1 MKKLRKVLIIL
12 VVVYLISQ
20 RENIVAFFNDGEE
33 YVINDTVISADV
45 DTSKAKD
52 AALRKEL
59 AGYYNVVYYD
69 ADQGGQETYTLYD
82 NGACAWAY
90 MGSYK
95 KGYYTV
101 TKGDILT
108 MTLQG
113 NTELITETFGRNE
126 YGRWTKGN
134 AYLSKVEE

>member
-1 MKKLRKVLIIL
+1 MKLRKVLIIL
-12 VVVYLISQ
+12 AVVCLISQ
-20 RENIVAFFNDGEE
+20 RENIVAFFNNEE
-33 YVINDTVISADV
+33 EAVIRNEVINTSI

-95 KGYYTV
+95 KGYYTI
-101 TKGDILT
+101 TKDNILT
-108 MTLQG
+108 ITLQG
-113 NTELITETFGRNE
+113 NTGLVYETFGRNE
-126 YGRWTKGN
+126 YGRWAKGN
-134 AYLSKVEE
+134 AYLSKVGN